1 MPKPTKPNKYSEF
14 EQSLGFV
21 GHSNDNTLLSN
32 LLKPPRKDKGPDM
45 PHTENPMKNGSH
57 QADLLF
63 LPDDNGYKY
72 ALVVVDLATRITDA
86 EPLKTKTSKVVL
98 DAIKKI
104 YKRKYLK
111 LPDYLEVDAGSEFR
125 DVFEKYFKN
134 KTTIRIKEP
143 GRHRQQSVVETRNGL
158 IGKTLNKRMVAE
170 EVNTGVQ
177 STDWVQFLPKVIE
190 SINKF
195 YTEQAKHID
204 GNEPIK
210 GNKTTL
216 QILPEGTMV
225 RTQLDNPTDYLTNA
239 RLHGKFRMG
248 DVRWTKDPKPITQ
261 IYLRPDE
268 PPMYKV
274 GTNANVAYTKNQL
287 QVVKGNETKPSINL
301 QTKFNV
307 DRLIRRFKKGNKVMF
322 RVKWSDGSETDE
334 PRSQL
339 NKDIPQMI
347 KDFEKAT

>member
-1 MPKPTKPNKYSEF
+1 MPKPKKYSDF

-21 GHSNDNTLLSN
+21 GQANDNTLLSN
-32 LLKPPRKDKGPDM
+32 LLKVPKKDKGIDM

-72 ALVVVDLATRITDA
+72 ALVIVDLATRITDA
-86 EPLKTKTSKVVL
+86 EPIKTKTSKVVL
-98 DAIKKI
+98 EAIKKI

-111 LPDYLEVDAGSEFR
+111 IPEYLEVDSGKEFR
-125 DVFEKYFKN
+125 GEFETYFKN
-134 KTTIRIKEP
+134 KTTIREKEP

-177 STDWVQFLPKVIE
+177 SNDWVKFLPKVVE
-190 SINKF
+190 SVNKF
-195 YTEQAKHID
+195 YTQKADHID

-210 GNKTTL
+210 GNKNTL

-225 RTQLDNPTDYLTNA
+225 RIQLDNPTNHLNNT
-239 RLHGKFRMG
+239 RLYGKFRMG
-248 DVRWTKDPKPITQ
+248 DVRWTKDPKPISQ

-274 GTNANVAYTKNQL
+274 GTNDNVAYTKNQL
-287 QVVKGNETKPSINL
+287 QVVKANEIRPNINL

>member
-1 MPKPTKPNKYSEF
+1 MANKNKYKDF
-14 EQSLGFV
+14 EQSLGFI
-21 GHSNDNTLLSN
+21 GNKNDNTLLSN
-32 LLKPPRKDKGPDM
+32 LLKPPKNDKGPDM
-45 PHTENPMKNGSH
+45 PHTHNPMKNGSH

-86 EPLKTKTSKVVL
+86 EPLKTKTAKAVL

-111 LPDYLEVDAGSEFR
+111 QPDYLEVDAGKEFR

-134 KTTIRIKEP
+134 KTIIRVKEA

-158 IGKTLNKRMVAE
+158 IGKTLNKRMTAE

-177 STDWVQFLPKVIE
+177 SNDWVKFLPNVIE

-195 YTEQAKHID
+195 YSEKAEHID
-204 GNEPIK
+204 GNAPMK
-210 GNKTTL
+210 GNKNTL
-216 QILPEGTMV
+216 QILPEGIMV
-225 RTQLDNPTDYLTNA
+225 RTQLDNPVNHLNNKK
-239 RLHGKFRMG
+239 LFGKFRLG

-261 IYLRPDE
+261 IYFRPDA

-274 GTNANVAYTKNQL
+274 GTNDNVAYTKNQL
-287 QVVKGNETKPSINL
+287 QVVKENETRPNVNL

-322 RVKWSDGSETDE
+322 RVRWSDGSETDE

-347 KDFEKAT
+347 KDFEKPN